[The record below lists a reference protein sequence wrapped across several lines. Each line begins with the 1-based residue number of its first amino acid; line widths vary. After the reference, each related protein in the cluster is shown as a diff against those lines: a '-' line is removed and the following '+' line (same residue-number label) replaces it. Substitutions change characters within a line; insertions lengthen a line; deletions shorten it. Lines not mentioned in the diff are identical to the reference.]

1 MYDMDLTLPLQADYR
16 LIFVSLPPPLALLVA
31 CIAVNVVQD

>member
-16 LIFVSLPPPLALLVA
+16 LIFVSLLLLVA
-31 CIAVNVVQD
+31 CIYIE